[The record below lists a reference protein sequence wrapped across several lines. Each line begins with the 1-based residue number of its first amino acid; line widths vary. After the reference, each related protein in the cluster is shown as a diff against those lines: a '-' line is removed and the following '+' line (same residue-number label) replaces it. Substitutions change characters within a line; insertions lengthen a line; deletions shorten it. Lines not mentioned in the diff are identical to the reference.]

1 MKKIIMISIL
11 ASSLFGNKILCEINT
26 ERMDGIFDVINY
38 SIKNKKWAT
47 TAKYA
52 KKMDKH
58 IFEMISNCG
67 ADDPKT
73 KVYMNVIKD
82 LEKAGMLDG
91 K

>member
-1 MKKIIMISIL
+1 MKKLIIISIL

-26 ERMDGIFDVINY
+26 ERMDGIFNVITY
-38 SIKNKKWAT
+38 SVKNKKWSVVE
-47 TAKYA
+47 KYA
-52 KKMDKH
+52 KKMERG

-67 ADDPKT
+67 IDDPKT
-73 KVYMNVIKD
+73 KVFMSVIKD